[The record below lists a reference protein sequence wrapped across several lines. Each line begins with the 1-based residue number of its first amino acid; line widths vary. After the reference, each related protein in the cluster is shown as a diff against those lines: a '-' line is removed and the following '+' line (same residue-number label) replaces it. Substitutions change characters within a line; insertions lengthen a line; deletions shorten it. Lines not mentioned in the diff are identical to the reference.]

1 MNEIYRIIEQKIKES
16 GYPISVNG
24 ATVYDDICDEID
36 GKENG
41 TYLLLSKQENNDL
54 FEYQVTIM
62 DDDFNLST
70 LTITHGEE
78 TYRIDF
84 DH

>member
-1 MNEIYRIIEQKIKES
+1 MNEIYEAIEQKIKES
-16 GYPISVNG
+16 GYPFPVNG
-24 ATVYDDICDEID
+24 SAIYDDICDEIE

-41 TYLLLSKQENNDL
+41 TYLLLSKQENNDI

-62 DDDFNLST
+62 DDNFNLSI
-70 LTITHGEE
+70 LTIRHGEE
-78 TYRIDF
+78 MYQIDF